1 MTTQT
6 AFQHGIEPLIE
17 LLADGREDV
26 ILSYRPDPALVERID
41 QLASRCTE
49 GELTPEERE
58 EYEGYVKANTFL
70 GILYRRAERMRH
82 AVAG

>member
-1 MTTQT
+1 M
-6 AFQHGIEPLIE
+6 
-17 LLADGREDV
+17 D
-26 ILSYRPDPALVERID
+26 DPI
-41 QLASRCTE
+41 
-49 GELTPEERE
+49 LTPEERE